1 MQIGLALWMEWH
13 LDEDTVIEDGPIE
26 PICIGQDI
34 KWYMHSKQG
43 VFLLSY
49 QNKSSIGDNGSI
61 DLEVV
66 FEASEGDLKFKI
78 K

>member
-1 MQIGLALWMEWH
+1 
-13 LDEDTVIEDGPIE
+13 
-26 PICIGQDI
+26 
-34 KWYMHSKQG
+34 MHSKQG

-78 K
+78 KWMTFFLFNVWCYLSKL